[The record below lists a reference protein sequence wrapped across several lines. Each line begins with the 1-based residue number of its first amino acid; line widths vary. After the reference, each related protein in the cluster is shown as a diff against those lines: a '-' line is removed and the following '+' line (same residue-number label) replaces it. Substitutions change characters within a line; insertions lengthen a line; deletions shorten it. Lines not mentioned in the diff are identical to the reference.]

1 MPRFALAVCVP
12 ILLLAGSAAAQEP
25 VPIDEAAAAED
36 ATALDA
42 AVDAGDPDAAETPT
56 SQVPLAEIKRY
67 VAVFRTIKQA
77 YVDPVDD
84 DELMQA
90 AIRGLLLDLD
100 PHSAYL
106 DKDASAQLDEQSTG
120 AYDGVGLEL
129 IQQPDRTLRVIAPI
143 DDTPADRAGIRPG
156 DVITAIDG
164 KPIDADGVDGAT
176 DTLRGAPGTTVTL
189 TIVREGKPAPL
200 RITIKRE
207 TIRIVSVRERM
218 LEPGYGYVRISTF
231 QADTGAELAKRTRG
245 LVAQAGGRLKGLVL
259 DLRSNPGGLLNAAV
273 EAADT
278 FLDDGTIVSTKG
290 RISIADSEFHAT
302 PGDVL
307 DGAPIVVLVD
317 AGSASAAEVLAGAL
331 RDRGRALVM
340 GARTFGKG
348 SVQTVLP
355 LDNGDAV
362 KLTTARYYTPSG
374 KSIQAAG
381 IAPDVAL
388 HPGKRDAD
396 NGASSGLR
404 ESDLPNHLRG
414 DLEAGDGRYALG
426 EILDGESYVQQALAR
441 LKTMRGKRPAS
452 ADTNTTAQA
461 QPVERF

>member
-1 MPRFALAVCVP
+1 MIRPLSAAFVLT
-12 ILLLAGSAAAQEP
+12 LLAAPAYAQEP
-25 VPIDEAAAAED
+25 APASESI
-36 ATALDA
+36 LDA
-42 AVDAGDPDAAETPT
+42 EESGLEADDPDAAETPP
-56 SQVPLAEIKRY
+56 SQVPLAQIKRY
-67 VAVFRTIKQA
+67 VAVFRTVKQA
-77 YVDPVDD
+77 YVDPIG
-84 DELMQA
+84 DEKLMQA

-106 DKDASAQLDEQSTG
+106 DKDASAQLDEQSSG

-129 IQQPDRTLRVIAPI
+129 IQQPDRSLRVIAPI
-143 DDTPADRAGIRPG
+143 DDTPADRAGIKAG

-164 KPIDADGVDGAT
+164 KPIDADGVNGAA

-189 TIVREGKPAPL
+189 SIFREGAPTPL

-207 TIRIVSVRERM
+207 TIRILSVRERM

-231 QADTGAELAKRTRG
+231 QADTGAELTKRTKA
-245 LVAQAGGRLKGLVL
+245 LVAKSDGRLKGLVL

-278 FLDDGTIVSTKG
+278 FLDAGTIVSTKG

-331 RDRGRALVM
+331 RDRKRALVM

-355 LDNGDAV
+355 LDNGDAI
-362 KLTTARYYTPSG
+362 KLTTARYYTPNG
-374 KSIQAAG
+374 ESIQAAG
-381 IAPDVAL
+381 IAPEVVL
-388 HPGKRDAD
+388 HPQNKGAD
-396 NGASSGLR
+396 NGATSGLR

-414 DLEAGDGRYALG
+414 DQEADDGRYALG
-426 EILDGESYVQQALAR
+426 EILEGESYVQQALAR
-441 LKTMRGKRPAS
+441 LKTMTGQPPPPAKTATARLRPEGSTAT
-452 ADTNTTAQA
+452 ADH
-461 QPVERF
+461 